1 LQTNDDKCI
10 KIVWY
15 IYKVSWL
22 SMLGTAHVQLW
33 VGNICIKT
41 VWYIYKVSWLS
52 MLGTAHVQLWVGN
65 RDSIK
70 TW

>member
-1 LQTNDDKCI
+1 
-10 KIVWY
+10 
-15 IYKVSWL
+15 
-22 SMLGTAHVQLW
+22 MLGTAHVQLW